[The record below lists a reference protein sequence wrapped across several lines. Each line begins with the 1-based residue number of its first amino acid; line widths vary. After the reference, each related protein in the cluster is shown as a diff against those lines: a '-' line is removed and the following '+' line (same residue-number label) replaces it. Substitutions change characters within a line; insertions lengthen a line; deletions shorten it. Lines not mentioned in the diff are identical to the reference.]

1 MDSQRNSGSELLL
14 ETPNS
19 HLSGPHKPLR
29 SNSNVD
35 AVICERFL
43 RSLCKTM
50 LHFVVQNDAVL
61 CESEE
66 VGLLS
71 AGAGQLGSRVL
82 APG

>member
-14 ETPNS
+14 ETLNI

-35 AVICERFL
+35 AVICESVL
-43 RSLCKTM
+43 L
-50 LHFVVQNDAVL
+50 LVVQNDAAL
-61 CESEE
+61 RESEE
-66 VGLLS
+66 AGRLS
-71 AGAGQLGSRVL
+71 AGASQLGSRVL